1 MADRVGV
8 ANVPAGT
15 TNTVGVEA
23 LPGLV
28 GADGT
33 ALERQS
39 VALSSGEIGSKILAT
54 LISID
59 KRLRNMEEAQI
70 GFADSHNQ

>member
-8 ANVPAGT
+8 ANVPSGT

-28 GADGT
+28 GSDGI

-39 VALSSGEIGSKILAT
+39 MALSSGEIGSKILAT

-59 KRLRNMEEAQI
+59 KRLRNMEEAQL

>member
-23 LPGLV
+23 IQGLV

-39 VALSSGEIGSKILAT
+39 MALSSGEVGSKMLA
-54 LISID
+54 LLASID
-59 KRLRNMEEAQI
+59 NRLKNLEVAQI

>member
-1 MADRVGV
+1 MDRVGV
-8 ANVPAGT
+8 ANIPAGT
-15 TNTVGVEA
+15 TNTIGVEA
-23 LPGLV
+23 IQGLV
-28 GADGT
+28 GSDGT

-39 VALSSGEIGSKILAT
+39 MALSSGELGSKILAT